1 MIRPLLWIYF
11 NSFRATLSGKGVIVL
26 LSQSEQSVSSRE
38 GASCAVDKDV
48 LSGEAC
54 VKCGFKC
61 IEGCS

>member
-1 MIRPLLWIYF
+1 MSQ
-11 NSFRATLSGKGVIVL
+11 N
-26 LSQSEQSVSSRE
+26 SQSADGSSASGACPVDRE
-38 GASCAVDKDV
+38 V

>member
-1 MIRPLLWIYF
+1 M
-11 NSFRATLSGKGVIVL
+11 IVL

-48 LSGEAC
+48 LSGDAC

-61 IEGCS
+61 IAGCS

>member
-1 MIRPLLWIYF
+1 MSQ
-11 NSFRATLSGKGVIVL
+11 NSQPADS
-26 LSQSEQSVSSRE
+26 SESSSCQVDRE
-38 GASCAVDKDV
+38 V

>member
-1 MIRPLLWIYF
+1 MSQ
-11 NSFRATLSGKGVIVL
+11 NSQAAD
-26 LSQSEQSVSSRE
+26 SSRE
-38 GASCAVDKDV
+38 SGACQVDQDV